1 MEKGWVIAYTTNQAY
16 QAEIFTEVLR
26 DHGIRGQVINK
37 MDSTYRTFGEIEVY
51 VQDSHILKAKLLAKE
66 FEEGDETSV

>member
-16 QAEIFTEVLR
+16 QAEIFKEVLK
-26 DHGIRGQVINK
+26 DHDIPAQTIDK

-51 VQDSHILKAKLLAKE
+51 VPDTFIIKAKMLAKE
-66 FEEGDETSV
+66 FEG